1 MYEISFML
9 LPVAAASGWY
19 FANRQHKR
27 KQSGSK
33 LEHSGYFK
41 GLNYLLNEQPDKA
54 IDVFVD
60 LLEVDDETIEIHLAL
75 GTLFRQRGE
84 VEKSIR
90 LHQNLIARPQLT
102 STLRADVLHELGLDY
117 MRAGLLDRAE
127 TIFLEL
133 EKNNEHKL
141 NSCQQLLSIFQQERE
156 WLPAIDYVI
165 KLELIENNR
174 QPQLLSQLHC
184 EAAEEFLAKKD
195 LNKASGYLKKALKI
209 DPHCVRASVITAQI
223 YKKNNDFKRALKTL
237 LAIRDQ
243 DIRFV
248 PVFLDLILDCFNS
261 LNQPK
266 QKFNFL
272 ADLQTGNDSVFVTRR
287 FIDVLIEQEGK
298 QRALDYLQEK
308 LLQEPKQALLKLY
321 ALIKADNE
329 SDQDSQF
336 FCQVINKLEDE
347 LFSFQCKQCGFS
359 SVDLNWCCPSCKQ
372 WGVNEP
378 VAV

>member
-1 MYEISFML
+1 MYDLSFML

-19 FANRQHKR
+19 FASRQFKR
-27 KQSGSK
+27 KQSSSK
-33 LEHSGYFK
+33 VEHSGYFK

-102 STLRADVLHELGLDY
+102 PLLRADVLHELGLDY

-127 TIFLEL
+127 SIFLEL
-133 EKNNEHKL
+133 EKNSEHKL
-141 NSCQQLLSIFQQERE
+141 SSCQQLLSIFQQERE
-156 WLPAIDYVI
+156 WLTAIGYVV
-165 KLELIENNR
+165 KLEILENNR
-174 QPQLLSQLHC
+174 QPQVLSQLHC
-184 EAAEEFLAKKD
+184 EVAEESLAKKD
-195 LNKASGYLKKALKI
+195 LNMAVGHLKKALKI
-209 DPHCVRASVITAQI
+209 DPDCVRASVMRAQI
-223 YKKNNDFKRALKTL
+223 FKQSGDFKRALKTL
-237 LAIRDQ
+237 LTIRGQ
-243 DIRFV
+243 DTRFV

-261 LNQPK
+261 LGQSK
-266 QKFNFL
+266 QKFAFL
-272 ADLQTGNDSVFVTRR
+272 ADLQTDNDSIFVTRR

-308 LLQEPKQALLKLY
+308 LLQKPNQNLLKLY
-321 ALIKADNE
+321 ALIKADNKTDE
-329 SDQDSQF
+329 TSQF
-336 FCQVINKLEDE
+336 FCHVINKLEDE
-347 LFSFQCKQCGFS
+347 SLSFQCKQCGFN

-372 WGVNEP
+372 WVVNEP
-378 VAV
+378 VLV

>member
-1 MYEISFML
+1 ML

-27 KQSGSK
+27 KLISNK
-33 LEHSGYFK
+33 LENSGYFK

-90 LHQNLIARPQLT
+90 LHQNLIARPQL
-102 STLRADVLHELGLDY
+102 SSALRADVLHELGLDY

-127 TIFLEL
+127 SIFLEL
-133 EKNNEHKL
+133 EKNSDHKL
-141 NSCQQLLSIFQQERE
+141 SSCQQLLSIFQQERE
-156 WLPAIDYVI
+156 WLTAIGYVV
-165 KLELIENNR
+165 KLEGIENIK
-174 QPQLLSQLHC
+174 QPQVLSQLHC
-184 EAAEEFLAKKD
+184 EVAEESLAKKD
-195 LNKASGYLKKALKI
+195 FSMAAGHLKKALKI
-209 DPHCVRASVITAQI
+209 DPDCVRASVMTAQI
-223 YKKNNDFKRALKTL
+223 YKQNGDFKRALKTL

-243 DIRFV
+243 DIRFI
-248 PVFLDLILDCFNS
+248 PVFLDLILDCFNN
-261 LNQPK
+261 LDQAK
-266 QKFNFL
+266 QKLNFL
-272 ADLQTGNDSVFVTRR
+272 TDLQTGNDSIFVTSR
-287 FIDVLIEQEGK
+287 FIEVLIEQEGK
-298 QRALDYLQEK
+298 QRGLDYLQAK
-308 LLQEPKQALLKLY
+308 LLQEPKQSLLKLF
-321 ALIKADNE
+321 AQIKADNE
-329 SDQDSQF
+329 VDHDGQF
-336 FCQVINKLEDE
+336 FCQVISKLEEE
-347 LFSFQCKQCGFS
+347 LFSFQCKQCGFT